1 MRLVMNRGQRH
12 PVYGKVVREGEEF
25 DVPDDEGLT
34 WIKTGRAKEVKGERL
49 RKGRYSRS
57 DMRAEDE

>member
-1 MRLVMNRGQRH
+1 LIMNPGQKYL
-12 PVYGKVVREGEEF
+12 VYGKQVRSGEEF
-25 DVPDDEGLT
+25 EVPDDEGLT
-34 WIKTGRAKEVKGERL
+34 WIKTGRAKEVKGERP